1 MEWYASCIF
10 FISTSLLNCASTT
23 TASAASHGWHVRKIF
38 PKREEKK
45 KRKEK
50 GIVWYRTEDFS
61 TFQPIGQEN
70 LCLHMVNPIVGR
82 NRLVHFSRLIC
93 FDRQIIVLQP
103 GEENAEM

>member
-1 MEWYASCIF
+1 
-10 FISTSLLNCASTT
+10 LNCASTAA
-23 TASAASHGWHVRKIF
+23 ASAASHGWHVRKIF

-45 KRKEK
+45 KKRKGNCLVPFLEQNGVK
-50 GIVWYRTEDFS
+50 HRTEDFS

-93 FDRQIIVLQP
+93 FDRQIIVLQL